1 MLDALI
7 PVLALALVLVLVLI
21 LVLPEQRRGGGIR
34 THLLAWLTRAPAR
47 TATTTTAAQAAGA
60 GAAVTGTQ
68 RADVRRYRR
77 VVQVRQLWVD
87 AAAGAGARGGA
98 LGAAAEQVQ
107 RCDYGEQEAGRA
119 ADDGA
124 GDGGFGGG

>member
-1 MLDALI
+1 M
-7 PVLALALVLVLVLI
+7 
-21 LVLPEQRRGGGIR
+21 
-34 THLLAWLTRAPAR
+34 
-47 TATTTTAAQAAGA
+47 
-60 GAAVTGTQ
+60 
-68 RADVRRYRR
+68 RRYRR
-77 VVQVRQLWVD
+77 VVQVRQLRVD

-119 ADDGA
+119 ANDGA